1 MAHRGISHGLS
12 RSPDRAETENTLLL
26 MPVSYV
32 LECLTVYLHPSSPS
46 PPLRY
51 SSSTARRTKGHGSK
65 IKLQKGIKERVVQ
78 TTRNNG

>member
-32 LECLTVYLHPSSPS
+32 LECLTVYLHLSSPLPS
-46 PPLRY
+46 PSVLQLNGQEDKRPWQQNKTAERNKGKG
-51 SSSTARRTKGHGSK
+51 SSNY
-65 IKLQKGIKERVVQ
+65 QE
-78 TTRNNG
+78 